1 MRISDWSSDVCS
13 SDLHHVRHR
22 VIPGSFGR
30 DAREGDG
37 FVSQPLNRKFA
48 PYWFQSIEC
57 FATRIPLDKANGTDL
72 SAAIRHLDPDK
83 PALGDDLVAFNCC
96 GPTPR
101 TPQQRR
107 SGKARVK
114 TQTY

>member
-1 MRISDWSSDVCS
+1 MIRRPPKSTLTDTLFPYTSRCRSRSDDR
-13 SDLHHVRHR
+13 HHVRHR

-57 FATRIPLDKANGTDL
+57 FATRIALDKADGTDL
-72 SAAIRHLDPDK
+72 SAAIRHMDRDK
-83 PALGDDLVAFNCC
+83 PAVGGDIVAEI
-96 GPTPR
+96 GR
-101 TPQQRR
+101 
-107 SGKARVK
+107 AHV
-114 TQTY
+114 